1 MKSAKTQKGTALV
14 MALVLVP
21 VLMLLAATFV
31 DPIVR
36 SYRAAVADQKS
47 LLARNIA
54 ENFFE
59 EAMLA
64 SQDTGVGETVHHPQ
78 DPDPITRDYGFGVA
92 QGTWTVYQTP
102 ETDAEHLITVAGQ
115 DYYTIPSPGSG
126 DAGGDYCS
134 TNEPVVTAEALAG
147 MQDFLGISPKPLD
160 GSVDENHILEWPC
173 HWNKLKE
180 GESVTIPLY
189 IETADGTV
197 MNPGFS
203 LDSSG
208 NINTMGGL
216 GLDNFELVIRP
227 ACNPGIIGGRP
238 YENEICAPGTT
249 LTSGE
254 RYQLQGDPLT
264 PDETVIVLWQIVG
277 EEVDSSGNPTGRQ
290 VYLAPFGIGWTDSN
304 IYNADINS
312 YFTSPSNNLNDS
324 SPTEDNDGIKN
335 STIIE
340 HLKNT
345 HTGTHEYINKPVLRL
360 QVVHSLFNEIYQKVP
375 YLEYQF
381 KSPDIEEP
389 VSSTSKVVSVD
400 VMVEGGYSET
410 IERTIPLPKP
420 VTGFVIQQ

>member
-21 VLMLLAATFV
+21 MLMLLAATFV

-92 QGTWTVYQTP
+92 QGSWTVYQTP

-180 GESVTIPLY
+180 GESISIPLY
-189 IETADGTV
+189 VESGGTV
-197 MNPGFS
+197 LNPS
-203 LDSSG
+203 DLQLND
-208 NINTMGGL
+208 
-216 GLDNFELVIRP
+216 FELIIRP
-227 ACNPGIIGGRP
+227 ACKPENAATGGRSDS
-238 YENEICAPGTT
+238 YLGEICANNERFE
-249 LTSGE
+249 LEGE
-254 RYQLQGDPLT
+254 EPLKDDT
-264 PDETVIVLWQIVG
+264 EVVIVLWEISGKEKSTDNNVVVQPYFMKLNPDFNSNFTVRSMNNFDIG
-277 EEVDSSGNPTGRQ
+277 SGMPYTMNQDSLATDNPSDAFDFDTLSN
-290 VYLAPFGIGWTDSN
+290 YLQD
-304 IYNADINS
+304 
-312 YFTSPSNNLNDS
+312 L
-324 SPTEDNDGIKN
+324 
-335 STIIE
+335 
-340 HLKNT
+340 
-345 HTGTHEYINKPVLRL
+345 NKPVLRL
-360 QVVHSLFNEIYQKVP
+360 RAIHTLREDGTNRTVP

-381 KSPDIEEP
+381 KSPDISVSP
-389 VSSTSKVVSVD
+389 ISSTSKVVTVD

-420 VTGFVIQQ
+420 ITGFVIQQ